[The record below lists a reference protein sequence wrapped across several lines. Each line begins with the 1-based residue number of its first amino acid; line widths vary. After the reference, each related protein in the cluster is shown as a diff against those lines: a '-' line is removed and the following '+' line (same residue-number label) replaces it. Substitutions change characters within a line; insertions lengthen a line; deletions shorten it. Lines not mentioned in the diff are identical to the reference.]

1 MTQGIKDKI
10 AVVTGASSGQGGDI
24 ARLLSAPGATVAL
37 GACRADR
44 QSSYPGMLAATLQQP
59 VAAFRSAA
67 ALLPIMGVVFVAFLV
82 IGVAM
87 PVLPL
92 HVHDGLGLGT
102 FVVGLVAGSQFAASL
117 VSRPWAGHFS
127 DSRGAKRGV
136 VAGLLAASASG
147 LLYLV
152 SLTFTKVPLT
162 SVAILLLGRGLL
174 GAAESF
180 IITAAVSW
188 GLALA
193 ESGSTG
199 RVIAWMGSAMFAAF
213 AIGAPAGSALY
224 AAHGFAAIAIA
235 TAAAPLLTLLLVIPL
250 PAVAPIRQTRSS
262 FAEVLG
268 AVWVPGFGSA
278 LASVGFGAVTAFV
291 ALLFATRGWANGWL
305 AYTAY
310 AVAFILARVFF
321 SHVADQ
327 IGGAKVA
334 LACAVIEAIGK
345 ALIWLAVRPEMA
357 LAGAALTG
365 FGFSLVYPGFG
376 VEAVRRVP
384 SSSRGLGMGAY
395 TAFLD
400 LAQGLASPALG
411 LIATGARLH
420 LVFLV
425 SGVTVFG
432 AVLVAACL
440 WAYPV
445 RAGDFRARLER
456 VNDGQCRN

>member
-1 MTQGIKDKI
+1 M
-10 AVVTGASSGQGGDI
+10 SS
-24 ARLLSAPGATVAL
+24 TV
-37 GACRADR
+37 
-44 QSSYPGMLAATLQQP
+44 LQEP
-59 VAAFRSAA
+59 VAAPRIAA
-67 ALLPIMGVVFVAFLV
+67 TLLPIMAVVFTAFLV

-102 FVVGLVAGSQFAASL
+102 FAVGLVAGSQFAASL

-127 DSRGAKRGV
+127 DTRGAKRGV
-136 VAGLLAASASG
+136 VVGLLAAAASG
-147 LLYLV
+147 LLYLL
-152 SLTFTKVPLT
+152 SLGFTGTPLL
-162 SVAILLLGRGLL
+162 SVTVLLLGRGLL
-174 GAAESF
+174 GGAESF

-193 ESGSTG
+193 DIRRTG
-199 RVIAWMGSAMFAAF
+199 KVIAWVGSAMFAAF
-213 AIGAPAGSALY
+213 AIGAPAGAALY
-224 AAHGFAAIAIA
+224 TVYGFAATAVA
-235 TAAAPLLTLLLVIPL
+235 TTLAPLMTLLLVARV
-250 PAVAPIRQTRSS
+250 PAVAPVQHARFS
-262 FAEVLG
+262 FAKVVG
-268 AVWVPGFGSA
+268 AVWVPGLGSA
-278 LASVGFGAVTAFV
+278 LASVGFGAVTTFV

-321 SHVADQ
+321 SHVADT

-334 LACAVIEAIGK
+334 LVCVLIEAVGQ
-345 ALIWLAVRPEMA
+345 ALIWLASQPEMA

-384 SSSRGLGMGAY
+384 AQSRGLAMGAY

-411 LIATGARLH
+411 LIATGARLNA
-420 LVFLV
+420 VFLA
-425 SGVTVFG
+425 SALTVLC
-432 AVLVAACL
+432 AALVASWLMAHPATMEGC
-440 WAYPV
+440 P
-445 RAGDFRARLER
+445 
-456 VNDGQCRN
+456 Q

>member
-1 MTQGIKDKI
+1 MSEVALQEP
-10 AVVTGASSGQGGDI
+10 VVAPRGAS
-24 ARLLSAPGATVAL
+24 T
-37 GACRADR
+37 
-44 QSSYPGMLAATLQQP
+44 
-59 VAAFRSAA
+59 
-67 ALLPIMGVVFVAFLV
+67 LLPIIGVVFVAFLV

-117 VSRPWAGHFS
+117 ISRPWAGHVS
-127 DSRGAKRGV
+127 DSHGAKRGV
-136 VAGLLAASASG
+136 VVGLLAAAASG
-147 LLYLV
+147 LLYLI
-152 SLTFTKVPLT
+152 SLAFTSAPLT

-188 GLALA
+188 GLTLA
-193 ESGSTG
+193 DAGNTG
-199 RVIAWMGSAMFAAF
+199 KVIAWVGSAMFAAF

-224 AAHGFAAIAIA
+224 AAHGFVAIAVA
-235 TAAAPLLTLLLVIPL
+235 TAIAPLLTLLLVVPV
-250 PAVAPIRQTRSS
+250 PAAAHIRQTRSS
-262 FAEVLG
+262 FVEVVG

-278 LASVGFGAVTAFV
+278 LGSVGFGAVTTFV

-321 SHVADQ
+321 SHLADK

-334 LACAVIEAIGK
+334 LVCAAIEALGQ

-384 SSSRGLGMGAY
+384 AQSRGLAMGAY
-395 TAFLD
+395 TGFLD

-411 LIATGARLH
+411 LIAAGARLNV
-420 LVFLV
+420 LFLA
-425 SGVTVFG
+425 SSATVLC
-432 AVLVAACL
+432 ASLVAWWLIANP
-440 WAYPV
+440 AT
-445 RAGDFRARLER
+445 LEESP
-456 VNDGQCRN
+456 Q

>member
-1 MTQGIKDKI
+1 MPVAAMQEPV
-10 AVVTGASSGQGGDI
+10 A
-24 ARLLSAPGATVAL
+24 AP
-37 GACRADR
+37 R
-44 QSSYPGMLAATLQQP
+44 LAAT
-59 VAAFRSAA
+59 
-67 ALLPIMGVVFVAFLV
+67 LLPIMGVVFAAFLV
-82 IGVAM
+82 IGIAM

-136 VAGLLAASASG
+136 IVGLVAAAASG
-147 LLYLV
+147 LLFLL
-152 SLTFTKVPLT
+152 SLGFSGAPLT
-162 SVAILLLGRGLL
+162 SVAILLLGRGSL

-188 GLALA
+188 GLALVD
-193 ESGSTG
+193 SRSTG
-199 RVIAWMGSAMFAAF
+199 RVIALVGSAMFAAF

-224 AAHGFAAIAIA
+224 ASYGFAAVALA
-235 TAAAPLLTLLLVIPL
+235 TAAAPLAALLLVAPL
-250 PAVAPIRQTRSS
+250 PAVAPVQHARSS
-262 FAEVLG
+262 FVEVVG
-268 AVWVPGFGSA
+268 AVWMPGFGSA
-278 LASVGFGAVTAFV
+278 LGSVGFGAVTTFV
-291 ALLFATRGWANGWL
+291 ALLFASRGWANGWL

-321 SHVADQ
+321 SHVADR

-334 LACAVIEAIGK
+334 LACALIEAIGQ

-384 SSSRGLGMGAY
+384 VQSHGLAMGAY

-411 LIATGARLH
+411 LIATGAGLNA
-420 LVFLV
+420 LFLA
-425 SGVTVFG
+425 SAVTVTS
-432 AVLVAACL
+432 AALVAWWLMAHPFAVEGSL
-440 WAYPV
+440 P
-445 RAGDFRARLER
+445 
-456 VNDGQCRN
+456 

>member
-1 MTQGIKDKI
+1 M
-10 AVVTGASSGQGGDI
+10 
-24 ARLLSAPGATVAL
+24 
-37 GACRADR
+37 
-44 QSSYPGMLAATLQQP
+44 ATL
-59 VAAFRSAA
+59 
-67 ALLPIMGVVFVAFLV
+67 LTIMGVVFVAFLV

-117 VSRPWAGHFS
+117 ISRPWAGHYS
-127 DSRGAKRGV
+127 DGRGAKRGV
-136 VAGLLAASASG
+136 IAGLLAAAVAG
-147 LLYLV
+147 LLYLL
-152 SLTFTKVPLT
+152 SLAFSGSPPT
-162 SVAILLLGRGLL
+162 SVAILLLGRALL

-193 ESGSTG
+193 DSRSSGK
-199 RVIAWMGSAMFAAF
+199 VIAWVGSAMFAAF

-224 AAHGFAAIAIA
+224 AAYGFAAIALA
-235 TAAAPLLTLLLVIPL
+235 TAAAPLATLLLVAPL
-250 PAVAPIRQTRSS
+250 PAVAPVQHARSS
-262 FAEVLG
+262 FAAIVRV
-268 AVWVPGFGSA
+268 VWVPGFGSA
-278 LASVGFGAVTAFV
+278 LGSVGFGAVTTFV
-291 ALLFATRGWANGWL
+291 ALLFAIRGWPNGWL
-305 AYTAY
+305 AYTTY

-321 SHVADQ
+321 SHLADA

-334 LACAVIEAIGK
+334 LVCALIEAAGQV
-345 ALIWLAVRPEMA
+345 LIWLAVRPEMA

-384 SSSRGLGMGAY
+384 AQSRGLAMGAY

-411 LIATGARLH
+411 LIATGARLNV
-420 LVFLV
+420 LFLV
-425 SGVTVFG
+425 SAATVLC
-432 AVLVAACL
+432 AALVAWWL
-440 WAYPV
+440 IVNPV
-445 RAGDFRARLER
+445 AVEG
-456 VNDGQCRN
+456 GPQ